1 MLTLQR
7 AIFLRGVFDPAD
19 PSRITTTL
27 YRPKHMDLRFEDGF
41 VRAGDLLVPL
51 DNVVELKS
59 IPRDEGSGAP
69 ACDVKEDPNVSALV
83 AQDAV
88 EAAETVEEPV
98 IRRRG
103 RPRKNPS
110 GEGS

>member
-27 YRPKHMDLRFEDGF
+27 YRPKHMDLRYEDGF
-41 VRAGDLLVPL
+41 VRSGDLLVPL

-69 ACDVKEDPNVSALV
+69 DCDVKEASNVSALV
-83 AQDAV
+83 AQASV
-88 EAAETVEEPV
+88 ETDETPEPIV
-98 IRRRG
+98 RRRG
-103 RPRKNPS
+103 RPRKNPV

>member
-27 YRPKHMDLRFEDGF
+27 YRPKHVDLRFEDGF
-41 VRAGDLLVPL
+41 VRSGDLLVPL

-59 IPRDEGSGAP
+59 TPRDEGCGA
-69 ACDVKEDPNVSALV
+69 AAGDVKEDPNVSALV
-83 AQDAV
+83 AQDAA
-88 EAAETVEEPV
+88 EAPQTVEEPIV
-98 IRRRG
+98 RRRG
-103 RPRKNPS
+103 RPRKNPG

>member
-27 YRPKHMDLRFEDGF
+27 YRPKHTDLRFEDGF
-41 VRAGDLLVPL
+41 VRSGDLLVPL

-59 IPRDEGSGAP
+59 ISRDEGNEAATS
-69 ACDVKEDPNVSALV
+69 DVKEDQNAIAPV

-88 EAAETVEEPV
+88 EAPQTIEEPV
-98 IRRRG
+98 VRRRG

-110 GEGS
+110 GEDS